1 MIHEV
6 LVFAGV
12 FAVSAAAPGADT
24 MLIFVRSLAAGPR
37 AAAPLAAGITAAKL
51 IMLAAAA
58 AGVVAAAAL
67 GPMFVAL
74 KIAGAAY
81 LIWLGVRMW
90 WRLLSGPSPV
100 VGAAPKVRPVC
111 AAATGLALGM
121 SNPQAIVFYVA
132 LLLAV
137 INPGA
142 GAGLY
147 AALAVVLCAAMAVV
161 ATVYIAL
168 GSRAR
173 RAVSSPTARRRVT
186 ALLAHCWSAR
196 VSWWPPGEPSSRD
209 TAADA
214 LAT

>member
-1 MIHEV
+1 MPES
-6 LVFAGV
+6 LP
-12 FAVSAAAPGADT
+12 SRQPRPGPT
-24 MLIFVRSLAAGPR
+24 RCIFSPGPGPR

-90 WRLLSGPSPV
+90 RRLLSGPSPV

-147 AALAVVLCAAMAVV
+147 AALAVVLCAAMAV
-161 ATVYIAL
+161 AAVYIAL

-173 RAVSSPTARRRVT
+173 RAVSSPTARRRADRVAGT
-186 ALLAHCWSAR
+186 LLVGSG
-196 VSWWPPGEPSSRD
+196 V
-209 TAADA
+209 
-214 LAT
+214 LVATR

>member
-1 MIHEV
+1 
-6 LVFAGV
+6 
-12 FAVSAAAPGADT
+12 
-24 MLIFVRSLAAGPR
+24 
-37 AAAPLAAGITAAKL
+37 
-51 IMLAAAA
+51 MLAAAA

-90 WRLLSGPSPV
+90 RRLLSGPSPV
-100 VGAAPKVRPVC
+100 VGAAPKVRPVR

-132 LLLAV
+132 LLRAV
-137 INPGA
+137 ITPGT

-147 AALAVVLCAAMAVV
+147 AALAVVLCAVMAVV

-173 RAVSSPTARRRVT
+173 RAVSSPTARRRADRVAGT
-186 ALLAHCWSAR
+186 LLVGSG
-196 VSWWPPGEPSSRD
+196 V
-209 TAADA
+209 
-214 LAT
+214 LVATR

>member
-1 MIHEV
+1 VIHEV

-147 AALAVVLCAAMAVV
+147 AALAVVLCAVMAVV

-173 RAVSSPTARRRVT
+173 RAVSSPTARRRADRVAGT
-186 ALLAHCWSAR
+186 LLVGSG
-196 VSWWPPGEPSSRD
+196 V
-209 TAADA
+209 
-214 LAT
+214 LVATR

>member
-12 FAVSAAAPGADT
+12 FAISAAAPGADT
-24 MLIFVRSLAAGPR
+24 MLLFARSLATGPR
-37 AAAPLAAGITAAKL
+37 SAAPLAVGITAAKL

-58 AGVVAAAAL
+58 AGVAAAAAAL
-67 GPMFVAL
+67 GPMFVVL

-81 LIWLGVRMW
+81 LMWLGIKMWRRPSTGAVPVASAPPKIRTVR
-90 WRLLSGPSPV
+90 
-100 VGAAPKVRPVC
+100 
-111 AAATGLALGM
+111 AAATGLALGL

-132 LLLAV
+132 LLPAV
-137 INPGA
+137 ITPGA

-147 AALAVVLCAAMAVV
+147 AVLAVVLCAVMAVV

-173 RAVSSPTARRRVT
+173 RAVASPRARRCADRIAGT
-186 ALLAHCWSAR
+186 LLVGSGVLER
-196 VSWWPPGEPSSRD
+196 VS
-209 TAADA
+209 
-214 LAT
+214 

>member
-12 FAVSAAAPGADT
+12 FVVSAAAPGADT
-24 MLIFVRSLAAGPR
+24 MLIFARSLAAGPR

-58 AGVVAAAAL
+58 AGVVAAA
-67 GPMFVAL
+67 
-74 KIAGAAY
+74 
-81 LIWLGVRMW
+81 
-90 WRLLSGPSPV
+90 
-100 VGAAPKVRPVC
+100 PKVRPVR

-121 SNPQAIVFYVA
+121 SNPQAIVFDVA
-132 LLLAV
+132 LLPAV
-137 INPGA
+137 ITPGT

-147 AALAVVLCAAMAVV
+147 AALAVVLCAVMAVV

-173 RAVSSPTARRRVT
+173 RAVSSPTARRRADRVAGT
-186 ALLAHCWSAR
+186 LLVGSG
-196 VSWWPPGEPSSRD
+196 V
-209 TAADA
+209 
-214 LAT
+214 LVATR